1 MRYAGQVLVESDVLA
16 SLASVRPNVHVV
28 LARPAGGGGLGMVV
42 AEDCT
47 VLSVDAGRLLLTG
60 AHAPDP
66 TRGARPGAMAA
77 NPDQNF

>member
-28 LARPAGGGGLGMVV
+28 LARPVGGGGLGMVV

-60 AHAPDP
+60 AHP